1 MLKRKL
7 YSSLLD
13 WKDRY
18 KGTKALLI
26 DGARRIGKSFLCE
39 EFGKNEYKSYILV
52 DFGNI
57 SKEIIDVFENESTN
71 LDLFFMK
78 LSAFYGVRLYERES
92 LIIFDEVQQFPRARQ
107 LIKYLV
113 KDGRYDYIET
123 GSLLSLKR
131 NIENIILPS
140 EEKHIEM
147 YPLDFEEFLWALG
160 DTTTIPILKE
170 FFDKKLPL
178 GQALHRKIMNDFRQY
193 ILVGGMP
200 QAVNKY
206 LETKNFADV
215 DDIKRDILN
224 LYRNDIG
231 KFAKGY
237 ENKVIS
243 IFEPQAVNKYLET
256 KNFADVDDI
265 KRDILNLYRNDIG
278 KFAKG
283 YENKVISIFDEI
295 PSQLSKK
302 EKKYKLST
310 ISKEARYREYED
322 SFMWLNDAMITN
334 TCYNS
339 TDPNIGLN
347 LNSDFSTRKC
357 YMMDTGL
364 LVTQT
369 FMDSDYTENEL
380 YKAVLFNKLN
390 INEGMLMENVVA
402 QTLRTNGHKLFFY
415 SKTDKENK
423 ENNMELDFLIKD
435 KENLKKIAVIE
446 VKSSSYKKHSSLDK
460 FRTRYKDR
468 IGNSYILYQKDL
480 MIKDGVIHLPIYMGI
495 FL

>member
-7 YSSLLD
+7 YKTLLE
-13 WKDRY
+13 WKNND
-18 KGTKALLI
+18 KGTTALLI
-26 DGARRIGKSFLCE
+26 DGARRIGKSYICE
-39 EFGKNEYKSYILV
+39 EFGKNEYKSYIFI

-57 SKEIIDVFENESTN
+57 SKEIVDVFENESSN

-78 LSAFYGVRLYERES
+78 ISAFYGIRLYERES
-92 LIIFDEVQQFPRARQ
+92 LIIFDEIQQFPRARQ
-107 LIKYLV
+107 FIKYLV

-131 NIENIILPS
+131 NTENIILPS

-147 YPLDFEEFLWALG
+147 FPLDFEEFLWALG
-160 DTTTIPILKE
+160 DMVTVPLLKE
-170 FFDKKLPL
+170 FFIKKLPL

-200 QAVNKY
+200 QAINKY

-215 DDIKRDILN
+215 DDVKRN
-224 LYRNDIG
+224 
-231 KFAKGY
+231 
-237 ENKVIS
+237 
-243 IFEPQAVNKYLET
+243 
-256 KNFADVDDI
+256 
-265 KRDILNLYRNDIG
+265 ILNLYRNDIG

-302 EKKYKLST
+302 EKKYRLSAIT
-310 ISKEARYREYED
+310 KEARYREYKG

-339 TDPNIGLN
+339 TDPNVGFSLN
-347 LNSDFSTRKC
+347 KDSSTRKC

-369 FMDSDYTENEL
+369 FMDSDYTENDL

-390 INEGMLMENVVA
+390 INEGMLMENIVA
-402 QTLRTNGHKLFFY
+402 QVLRTNGHRLFFY
-415 SKTDKENK
+415 SKSDNEDRS
-423 ENNMELDFLIKD
+423 NNMELDFLVKD

-446 VKSSSYKKHSSLDK
+446 VKSSTYKKHSSLDK
-460 FRTRYKDR
+460 FRTKYKER
-468 IGNSYILYQKDL
+468 IGTSYILYQKDL
-480 MIKDGVIHLPIYMGI
+480 MIKDEVVHLPIYMSI

>member
-1 MLKRKL
+1 M
-7 YSSLLD
+7 
-13 WKDRY
+13 
-18 KGTKALLI
+18 
-26 DGARRIGKSFLCE
+26 
-39 EFGKNEYKSYILV
+39 
-52 DFGNI
+52 
-57 SKEIIDVFENESTN
+57 
-71 LDLFFMK
+71 
-78 LSAFYGVRLYERES
+78 
-92 LIIFDEVQQFPRARQ
+92 
-107 LIKYLV
+107 V

-193 ILVGGMP
+193 ILVGGM
-200 QAVNKY
+200 
-206 LETKNFADV
+206 
-215 DDIKRDILN
+215 
-224 LYRNDIG
+224 
-231 KFAKGY
+231 
-237 ENKVIS
+237 
-243 IFEPQAVNKYLET
+243 PQAVNKYLET

-415 SKTDKENK
+415 SKTDRENK

-435 KENLKKIAVIE
+435 RENLKKIAVIE

>member
-1 MLKRKL
+1 MLKRKI
-7 YSSLLD
+7 YKSLLE
-13 WKDRY
+13 WKNKY
-18 KGTKALLI
+18 KGSTALLI
-26 DGARRIGKSFLCE
+26 DGARRIGKSYICE
-39 EFGKNEYKSYILV
+39 EFGKNEYKSYLLI

-57 SKEIIDVFENESTN
+57 SKEIIDIFENESTN
-71 LDLFFMK
+71 MDLFFMK
-78 LSAFYGVRLYERES
+78 ISAFYGVRLYERES

-131 NIENIILPS
+131 NVENIILPS

-147 YPLDFEEFLWALG
+147 YPLDFEEFLWSLG
-160 DTTTIPILKE
+160 DNTTVFLLKE
-170 FFDKKLPL
+170 FFEKKIPL

-224 LYRNDIG
+224 LYRNDI
-231 KFAKGY
+231 A
-237 ENKVIS
+237 
-243 IFEPQAVNKYLET
+243 
-256 KNFADVDDI
+256 
-265 KRDILNLYRNDIG
+265 

-310 ISKEARYREYED
+310 ISKEARLREYED

-339 TDPNIGLN
+339 TDPNVGLS

-364 LVTQT
+364 LITQT
-369 FMDSDYTENEL
+369 FLDRDYTENDL

-390 INEGMLMENVVA
+390 INEGMVMENVTA
-402 QTLRTNGHKLFFY
+402 QILRTNGHKLFFY
-415 SKTDKENK
+415 SKSDRENK
-423 ENNMELDFLIKD
+423 ENNMEIDFLIKD
-435 KENLKKIAVIE
+435 KENLKKISVIE
-446 VKSSSYKKHSSLDK
+446 VKSSTYKKHSSLDK
-460 FRTRYKDR
+460 FRNKYKDR

-480 MIKDGVIHLPIYMGI
+480 MIKDGVIHLPIYMSI